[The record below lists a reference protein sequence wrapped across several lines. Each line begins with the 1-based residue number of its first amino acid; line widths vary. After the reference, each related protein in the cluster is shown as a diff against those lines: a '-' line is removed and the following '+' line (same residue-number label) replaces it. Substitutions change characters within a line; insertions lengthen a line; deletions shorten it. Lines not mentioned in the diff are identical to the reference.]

1 MQMSE
6 VWQLVLA
13 ILSVVAAP
21 VGAQQVRTDE
31 GIVVYAMRSYRPERR
46 TDVDAFLQVPY
57 SWLRPSSDT
66 NPRLSYRVTVKVQ
79 DSTGLTL
86 LKNAWQNHAPAPMR
100 EANASGL
107 DIFHFSVAPGHY
119 RLSVEVQ
126 DSITGHT
133 ASSATNLEGFS
144 SAPTASDLLLS
155 PEIRAVSPTDSVP
168 QPSELRWGHMLVTA
182 AAQLELTALRPRA
195 YYLLEAYSQQ
205 PADGSLRLVVEDSSG
220 KAVVRTPPTQVHV
233 AAGGGV
239 LRGQINLTGLPP
251 GQYLMKAVLRLGQD
265 STQRSAVFLMRDV
278 GETLARDVA
287 QRAAAR
293 VGDEGYF
300 AAMGNDALIAAE
312 EPLATIAESQELES
326 WDKSLSLNGKRN
338 LLARFWARRDPTPG
352 TPRNE
357 VREAFYQNV
366 EYANR
371 AYRESGRGTLL
382 GWRSDRGRIYL
393 RYGPPDDV
401 LRQGAHGEGGRLQSR
416 ALPYEVW
423 RYTRSG
429 KDRHYIFV
437 DRTGVG
443 SFSLVRSNDLKESG
457 LPNWNEFFGREDLE
471 EIGRFLGRDFFQ

>member
-1 MQMSE
+1 MSE
-6 VWQLVLA
+6 VWRLVLA
-13 ILSVVAAP
+13 ILSVVSAP
-21 VGAQQVRTDE
+21 AGAQQARTDE
-31 GIVVYAMRSYRPERR
+31 GILVYAMRSYRPEHR

-66 NPRLSYRVTVKVQ
+66 NPRLSYKVTVQVQ

-86 LKNAWQNHAPAPMR
+86 LKNAWQNHAPAPVR

-126 DSITGHT
+126 DSITGQT

-155 PEIRAVSPTDSVP
+155 PEIRPVGPTDSMP
-168 QPSELRWGHMLVTA
+168 QPSELRWGRMMVTA
-182 AAQLELTALRPRA
+182 AAQLELTPLRPHA

-205 PADGSLRLVVEDSSG
+205 PARGSLALVVEDSAG
-220 KAVVRTPPTQVHV
+220 TAVVRTPPARVQVE
-233 AAGGGV
+233 AGGGV
-239 LRGQINLTGLPP
+239 LRGQVNLTGLPP
-251 GQYLMKAVLRLGQD
+251 GQYRMKAMLRLGPD
-265 STQRSAVFLMRDV
+265 STERSASFVMRDV
-278 GETLARDVA
+278 GETLAKDAA

-293 VGDEGYF
+293 IGDEGYF
-300 AAMGNDALIAAE
+300 AAMNNDALIAAE
-312 EPLATIAESQELES
+312 EPLATIAESQELDG

-338 LLARFWARRDPTPG
+338 LLSRFWARRDPTPG
-352 TPRNE
+352 TMRNE
-357 VREAFYQNV
+357 ARESFYAKV
-366 EYANR
+366 ENANR
-371 AYRESGRGTLL
+371 VYGESGRRTSP

-393 RYGPPDDV
+393 RYGAPDEV
-401 LRQGAHGEGGRLQSR
+401 LRQGAHGAGGRLQSR

-423 RYTRSG
+423 RYTSSG
-429 KDRHYIFV
+429 KDRYYIFV

-457 LPNWNEFFGREDLE
+457 LPNWNEFFGKEDFE
-471 EIGRFLGRDFFQ
+471 EIGRFLGRDVFR